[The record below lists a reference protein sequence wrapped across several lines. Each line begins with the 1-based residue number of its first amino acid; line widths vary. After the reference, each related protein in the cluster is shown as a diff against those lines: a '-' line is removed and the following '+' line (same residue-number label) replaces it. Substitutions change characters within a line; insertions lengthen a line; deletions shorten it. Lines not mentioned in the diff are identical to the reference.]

1 MAHTYVDP
9 KTLEREGLLKR
20 MRELD
25 AERAQLE
32 RNLREGEARLLI
44 EEQFESQARLDI
56 ENPPKKKTP

>member
-1 MAHTYVDP
+1 MLNS

-25 AERAQLE
+25 VERAQLE

-44 EEQFESQARLDI
+44 EEQFEFQAGLGI
-56 ENPPKKKTP
+56 ENPPKKKSP